1 MNGLKNIYTC
11 FPGGKHKALTFSF
24 DDGRKEDRRLVE
36 LFNQY
41 GIKGTFNLNSGLQDA
56 ERIPAGQNGVDELLL
71 ALPETA
77 VAEAVLQ
84 YLVFIHRPFLPLKVL
99 P

>member
-1 MNGLKNIYTC
+1 M
-11 FPGGKHKALTFSF
+11 
-24 DDGRKEDRRLVE
+24 KE
-36 LFNQY
+36 
-41 GIKGTFNLNSGLQDA
+41 
-56 ERIPAGQNGVDELLL
+56 PAGQNGVDKLLL

-84 YLVFIHRPFLPLKVL
+84 HLVFIHRPFLPLNVL

>member
-1 MNGLKNIYTC
+1 MGLNLPLQGKKESLMPPTENI
-11 FPGGKHKALTFSF
+11 F
-24 DDGRKEDRRLVE
+24 
-36 LFNQY
+36 
-41 GIKGTFNLNSGLQDA
+41 
-56 ERIPAGQNGVDELLL
+56 IP

-84 YLVFIHRPFLPLKVL
+84 HLVFIHRPFLPLNVL